1 MKKLLICMLALA
13 LLAGCAPASVQEPE
27 DGKLHIVATVFPAYD
42 FARAAA
48 GDLADVELLLPPG
61 TESHSYEPTP
71 ADILKVQSCDLFLYL
86 GGDSDQWVETIL
98 EAAEPTGRT
107 LALIDCVET
116 LEEEHVEGMQEEV
129 GHHHDEDEDDHDHDH
144 LGTVTEIDEHVWTAP
159 ANAAAITRQFG
170 EVLAELDSANGER
183 YRANAEKYAEE
194 IDTLDGEFHA
204 FFDSLPD
211 RTIVFGDRF
220 PLRYFAE
227 EFDLRYYAAF
237 PGCSTQTEP
246 SAATIA
252 FLTDKVREEGIST
265 VWYIE
270 FSNHLVADA
279 IAEAAGAGTAMFHT
293 CHNVSPN
300 ELAGGETYV
309 TLTGLQRFRQIP
321 VLILVQIWE
330 KGVGFRRHMHLCD
343 VSGVAEGQHLPVNA
357 PAADDEAALSG
368 AGKRRRIFGAAADG
382 KAGKRRHASAQ
393 RHIDPPRK
401 GLFSREIL
409 DGAPPRDHHC
419 PTGGC
424 PEEFP
429 VG

>member
-1 MKKLLICMLALA
+1 M
-13 LLAGCAPASVQEPE
+13 
-27 DGKLHIVATVFPAYD
+27 
-42 FARAAA
+42 
-48 GDLADVELLLPPG
+48 
-61 TESHSYEPTP
+61 
-71 ADILKVQSCDLFLYL
+71 KVQSCDLFLYL

-204 FFDSLPD
+204 FIDSLPD

-293 CHNVSPN
+293 CHNVSPE
-300 ELAGGETYV
+300 ELARGETYV
-309 TLTGLQRFRQIP
+309 TLMRGNLERLRA
-321 VLILVQIWE
+321 
-330 KGVGFRRHMHLCD
+330 HLN
-343 VSGVAEGQHLPVNA
+343 E
-357 PAADDEAALSG
+357 
-368 AGKRRRIFGAAADG
+368 R
-382 KAGKRRHASAQ
+382 
-393 RHIDPPRK
+393 
-401 GLFSREIL
+401 
-409 DGAPPRDHHC
+409 
-419 PTGGC
+419 
-424 PEEFP
+424 
-429 VG
+429 